1 MFVLKSTL
9 QHVEGSA
16 LHAMFSGRH
25 SLNNING
32 SIFIDRNPLAFTMMI
47 DFIRNHGQL
56 YEKQLKNYEMLKME
70 L

>member
-47 DFIRNHGQL
+47 DFIRNHG
-56 YEKQLKNYEMLKME
+56 
-70 L
+70 